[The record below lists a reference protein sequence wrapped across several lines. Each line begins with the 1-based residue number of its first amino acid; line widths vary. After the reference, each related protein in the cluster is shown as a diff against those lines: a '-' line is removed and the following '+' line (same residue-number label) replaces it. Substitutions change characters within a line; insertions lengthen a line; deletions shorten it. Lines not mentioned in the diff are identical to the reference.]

1 MHCHEMQEADDKAVR
16 RFLRARDHDID
27 KASAMFLKYLKW
39 RKSAIPNGFI
49 SNEEV
54 KNELEQ
60 DKVYMQGIDKTG
72 RPVVVAYG
80 GRHYYSKRE
89 MNEFKRK
96 NRFHCLSITTIMRI
110 IRTIM

>member
-1 MHCHEMQEADDKAVR
+1 MQEADDKAVR

-27 KASAMFLKYLKW
+27 KASAMFLKYHKW

-49 SNEEV
+49 SDEEV